1 LLGIGPR
8 SAGNPRAI
16 ARLAAGERAG
26 ELADALLAPLDDR
39 TLGTLERQRAA
50 VVVLGETFPL
60 QRETVE
66 LSVPATAGDID
77 AMSWSDMR
85 ELAGRLAAGEL

>member
-1 LLGIGPR
+1 M
-8 SAGNPRAI
+8 
-16 ARLAAGERAG
+16 LAANRGI

-39 TLGTLERQRAA
+39 ALGTLEKQRAA

-60 QRETVE
+60 QRESIE
-66 LSVPATAGDID
+66 LDLPADPAAVD

-85 ELAGRLAAGEL
+85 ELAGRLALTTLEP